1 MILPIVSCR
10 PPTLANQMRDF
21 TVFLVDDDLGVL
33 QGLTWLLETAGYST
47 KTYSSAK
54 TFLDEH
60 DGSMP
65 GCIVLDLAM
74 PELNGLKVQDAL
86 VRRRISQPIIFLTGE
101 ATISES
107 VQALKAG
114 AMDFLTKP
122 IKESELLRSIE
133 AAKAR
138 DEARRRVE
146 VERDAILQRMAKLT
160 RREREVLD
168 YVTKGWL
175 NKQIGSALGVSEK
188 TIKVY
193 RGRMYEKM
201 GVRTVPDLVRMAAL
215 ASEENGGQGK
225 GY

>member
-1 MILPIVSCR
+1 
-10 PPTLANQMRDF
+10 
-21 TVFLVDDDLGVL
+21 
-33 QGLTWLLETAGYST
+33 
-47 KTYSSAK
+47 
-54 TFLDEH
+54 
-60 DGSMP
+60 
-65 GCIVLDLAM
+65 
-74 PELNGLKVQDAL
+74 
-86 VRRRISQPIIFLTGE
+86 LTGE